1 MRADTPVL
9 LRNGTSVEISAC
21 WILESLRGAC
31 DDVRVED
38 EQLRFRPRRPLDAD
52 FLYIIE
58 DAEPELIALLED
70 EQAAVH

>member
-1 MRADTPVL
+1 MRADTPVM
-9 LRNGTSVEISAC
+9 LRNGTSVEISAV
-21 WILESLRGAC
+21 WTLDSLRKCC

-38 EQLRFRPRRPLDAD
+38 DQIRFRPRRPLDAD

-70 EQAAVH
+70 EQAAVR